1 MEDDYNRPRE
11 LAKKERLYHE
21 SKLQDKPFSQRVK
34 PQGEFNTTEAVYG
47 EDVAIPHKKPAPK
60 RKPGIEHE

>member
-21 SKLQDKPFSQRVK
+21 SKIQDKPFSQRVK
-34 PQGEFNTTEAVYG
+34 PQGEFNATEAVYG
-47 EDVAIPHKKPAPK
+47 SDVVIP
-60 RKPGIEHE
+60 